1 MKLAVVRVRGDVRI
15 SNKIRDTL
23 RMLGLNKKNHCT
35 IIEDAPHLVKM
46 LKRTEPYITWGNVDE
61 KTLTALQKK
70 GGKVLRLN
78 PPRKGY
84 GRKGVKMPFSRGGA
98 CGNRNEKI
106 NDLLTR
112 MM

>member
-15 SNKIRDTL
+15 NHRIRNTF
-23 RMLGLNKKNHCT
+23 RVLGLAKKNHCT
-35 IIEDAPHLVKM
+35 ILEDKPHITGM
-46 LKRTEPYITWGNVDE
+46 LKAIEPYITWGQVDE
-61 KTLTALQKK
+61 KTLTELQKK

-84 GRKGVKMPFSRGGA
+84 GRKGVKMPFSKGGA
-98 CGNRNEKI
+98 CGNRKEKI
-106 NDLLTR
+106 NDLLMR